1 MLSSRRRA
9 WWVYCR
15 AYVSSYADDYEL
27 QVFLGFCAAY
37 IFMQTFMIPGTI
49 VMSLLAGSLFGPIR
63 GMMVVIFNA
72 SAGASCCFFLS
83 KLVGRPLALWMWP
96 GRLQFFKAEVGPLK
110 IPPSPHPDYCD
121 NWFEIWSNPCSLVY
135 YCSFIRWPS
144 LFPVV
149 SYMALIRVL
158 LTKAPVANNWDQ
170 SCVCRWPSKSHIC
183 STTCC
188 SSELLQPYRTLS
200 STWLLLL
207 LEFHMA
213 HFSLQPYLGSSQPPS
228 YLFEWV
234 LLLLSVCFISDSYP
248 LWPFFFLFLWGLDP
262 MI

>member
-1 MLSSRRRA
+1 MGLLQSLCFIVRRWLRASGVSRLLCCLHFHANIHDSRYDCDVTSCRLTIWSHPGHDGGHLQCQCWGIQLLLPVQACWSSTCLMDVA
-9 WWVYCR
+9 WE
-15 AYVSSYADDYEL
+15 APIL
-27 QVFLGFCAAY
+27 QGW
-37 IFMQTFMIPGTI
+37 GW
-49 VMSLLAGSLFGPIR
+49 S
-63 GMMVVIFNA
+63 
-72 SAGASCCFFLS
+72 
-83 KLVGRPLALWMWP
+83 
-96 GRLQFFKAEVGPLK
+96 FKDSPF
-110 IPPSPHPDYCD
+110 PSPHPDYCD
-121 NWFEIWSNPCSLVY
+121 EWFEIWSNPCSLVY

-170 SCVCRWPSKSHIC
+170 SCVCRWPSERHIS

-188 SSELLQPYRTLS
+188 SSELLQPYQTLS

-213 HFSLQPYLGSSQPPS
+213 HFSLQPYSGSSQPPS

-234 LLLLSVCFISDSYP
+234 LLLLTVCFISDSYP
-248 LWPFFFLFLWGLDP
+248 LWPFFFLFLWGLVP